1 MQSTEPVPKTRPRL
15 QLSAT
20 QLIASALA
28 AVTTTIAASF
38 LGINGTVIGAAVASV
53 LTVAGN
59 AIYSHSIHRTRERV
73 RTAVPAVT
81 WRSVG
86 TAPTELLPD
95 QPQPWQQPAATTTA
109 SATATTT
116 ATTSAAA
123 GATPGWSDATTARRP
138 RQRRLRRL
146 GFATVG
152 VFVAILAALTSAE
165 LVAGRPIS
173 DLLQGKSSSGTSV
186 TSVLGSQSGS
196 RSSSPGTSSP
206 TPVTTVTQ
214 TVVPKVVTATPTVT
228 QTAPA
233 VTVTPAATT
242 TRTAAPTT
250 PASPAATPTA
260 PASASP
266 TGSTTP

>member
-1 MQSTEPVPKTRPRL
+1 MQSPEPKPRPRL

-59 AIYSHSIHRTRERV
+59 AIYSHSIHRTGERV
-73 RTAVPAVT
+73 RTAVPAAP
-81 WRSVG
+81 WRSAG
-86 TAPTELLPD
+86 TGSTEVLPD
-95 QPQPWQQPAATTTA
+95 HAQPPGEPAAATPPIPAKAAAPVWSHTTT
-109 SATATTT
+109 T
-116 ATTSAAA
+116 
-123 GATPGWSDATTARRP
+123 RQP

-152 VFVAILAALTSAE
+152 VFVAILGALTSAE
-165 LVAGRPIS
+165 LVAGHPIS
-173 DLLQGKSSSGTSV
+173 DLLQGKSSTGTSV
-186 TSVLGSQSGS
+186 ASVLGSQSGGHP
-196 RSSSPGTSSP
+196 SPGTS
-206 TPVTTVTQ
+206 TPAPATTVTR
-214 TVVPKVVTATPTVT
+214 TVVPRVVTATPTVT

-233 VTVTPAATT
+233 VTVSPGATVT
-242 TRTAAPTT
+242 HTAAPTT
-250 PASPAATPTA
+250 PAPPAAPPTA
-260 PASASP
+260 PAAPPTAPAGATP

>member
-95 QPQPWQQPAATTTA
+95 QPQPWQQPAATTTPT
-109 SATATTT
+109 ATA
-116 ATTSAAA
+116 SAAA
-123 GATPGWSDATTARRP
+123 GATPGWSDATTAQRP

>member
-109 SATATTT
+109 SATATT
-116 ATTSAAA
+116 SAA
-123 GATPGWSDATTARRP
+123 GATPGWSDATTAQRP
-138 RQRRLRRL
+138 RHRRLRRL

>member
-38 LGINGTVIGAAVASV
+38 LGINGTVIGAAMASV

-73 RTAVPAVT
+73 RTAVPAAT

-86 TAPTELLPD
+86 TAPTEVLPD
-95 QPQPWQQPAATTTA
+95 QPHPQPGQEPAATTPAATTPA
-109 SATATTT
+109 ATAGSTV
-116 ATTSAAA
+116 
-123 GATPGWSDATTARRP
+123 ATPGWSDATTARRP
-138 RQRRLRRL
+138 RQPRLRRL

-186 TSVLGSQSGS
+186 TSVLGTQSGS
-196 RSSSPGTSSP
+196 RSSSPGTSTP

-233 VTVTPAATT
+233 VTVTPRATT

-250 PASPAATPTA
+250 PAPPAATPTA
-260 PASASP
+260 PASATP

>member
-95 QPQPWQQPAATTTA
+95 QPQPWRQPAATTTPTTTA
-109 SATATTT
+109 SATA
-116 ATTSAAA
+116 A
-123 GATPGWSDATTARRP
+123 ATPGWSDATTARRP

>member
-95 QPQPWQQPAATTTA
+95 QPQPWQQPAATTTPT
-109 SATATTT
+109 ATA
-116 ATTSAAA
+116 SAAA

>member
-38 LGINGTVIGAAVASV
+38 LGINGTVIGAAMASV

-73 RTAVPAVT
+73 RTAVPAAT

-86 TAPTELLPD
+86 TAPTEVLPD
-95 QPQPWQQPAATTTA
+95 QPHPQPGQEPAATTPA
-109 SATATTT
+109 ATAGSTV
-116 ATTSAAA
+116 
-123 GATPGWSDATTARRP
+123 ATPGWSDATTARRP
-138 RQRRLRRL
+138 RQPRLRRL

-186 TSVLGSQSGS
+186 TSVLGSQTGS
-196 RSSSPGTSSP
+196 RSSPGTSTP
-206 TPVTTVTQ
+206 TPVTTLTQ

-233 VTVTPAATT
+233 VTVTPRATT

-250 PASPAATPTA
+250 PAPPAATPTA
-260 PASASP
+260 PASATP